1 MIPLAKNIKR
11 YFSFKE
17 IIIVLLA
24 IVISVSAGIGVFLNF
39 RKELVVVDGG
49 KSIVIKTMKNTVKE
63 ALNQKGIHVKAY
75 DYVSMPLDQKL
86 QKVKKNKLVI
96 KRAVPINVE
105 FDGQKKKIMTY
116 KDIVKDA
123 LTDKP
128 VNLGSNDKLVG
139 AGSDD
144 RIVKGMDIKVVRIK
158 QEIVSEKST
167 IPFKTVSRENDRMDA
182 GQQKVIQNGRE
193 GIRVKDYKVLYEDGK
208 ATVKK
213 LIKDSI
219 RSVPVNKIVEL
230 GTIMSFRTS
239 RGDAVRYRKVLVMRA
254 TAYTASYASTKKHP
268 GDPGFGITY
277 TGMRVRKGVVAV
289 DPRVIPLH
297 SKLYI
302 EGIGRVK
309 DYGYAVAADIGSAVK
324 GNKIDLYMPDTNT
337 CLNWGVRKVN
347 VYILT
352 DD

>member
-39 RKELVVVDGG
+39 RKELIVFDGG
-49 KSIVIKTMKNTVKE
+49 KKIVIKTMKNTIEE
-63 ALNQKGIHVKAY
+63 ALEQKGIHVKTY
-75 DYVSMPLDQKL
+75 DYVSMPLNQKL
-86 QKVKKNKLVI
+86 RKAKQNSLII

-123 LTDKP
+123 LTGKP
-128 VNLGSNDKLVG
+128 VGLGLNDKLVG
-139 AGSDD
+139 ARSDD
-144 RIVKGMDIKVVRIK
+144 RVVKGMDIKVVRIK
-158 QEIVSEKST
+158 QDVVSVKSS
-167 IPFKTVSRENDRMDA
+167 IPFKTVSRENDSLVK
-182 GQQKVIQNGRE
+182 GQQKVIQEGKE

-208 ATVKK
+208 ATARQ

-219 RSVPVNKIVEL
+219 KSAPVNRIVEL
-230 GTIMSFRTS
+230 GTVMSFRTS
-239 RGDAVRYRKVLVMRA
+239 RGDTVRYKKVLTMRA

-277 TGMRVRKGVVAV
+277 TGMRVRKGIVAV
-289 DPRVIPLH
+289 DPRVIPLY

-302 EGIGRVK
+302 EGIGRIK

-324 GNKIDLYMPDTNT
+324 GNKIDLYMQDTAA

-347 VYILT
+347 VYILE
-352 DD
+352 D